1 MLEPDPRRR
10 LKVGLFTAALLA
22 LLALVILVIGK
33 QQGLFT
39 RHVAYQTQFHD
50 VAGLVPGAQ
59 VWLNGVVVGVV
70 ERVDLPEDPA
80 QRRITVTFRVREAL
94 AGRIRADSRVRIRT
108 LGLLGDRYLEISS
121 GNPLQ
126 PLIPEGG
133 MVASV
138 EPTDIAEALTQ
149 GGEAMGNIVAITG
162 SLRRILEKMERG
174 EGILGALLTQ
184 PTKPGEL
191 GEKVQRVLA
200 DTSAVLEQV
209 RQGRGLLGKL
219 VMDPEGEVV
228 FVQLRD
234 ATAALHRLLARLEQ
248 DLARENTLLA
258 ALLRDPQGREQL
270 TQLLANLAQTTAA
283 LQTATSELAT
293 GEGTLPRLLRDR
305 EFAHSFLNDLGEL
318 TRSLASVVKKLDQGS
333 GSAGQFINN
342 PQLYQDL
349 EHVVRGIQ
357 ESSLLRWFIRNR
369 REAGERANSKATAG
383 GG

>member
-1 MLEPDPRRR
+1 
-10 LKVGLFTAALLA
+10 
-22 LLALVILVIGK
+22 
-33 QQGLFT
+33 
-39 RHVAYQTQFHD
+39 
-50 VAGLVPGAQ
+50 
-59 VWLNGVVVGVV
+59 
-70 ERVDLPEDPA
+70 
-80 QRRITVTFRVREAL
+80 
-94 AGRIRADSRVRIRT
+94 
-108 LGLLGDRYLEISS
+108 
-121 GNPLQ
+121 
-126 PLIPEGG
+126 

-174 EGILGALLTQ
+174 EGILGALLAQ

-200 DTSAVLEQV
+200 DSSAVLEQV

-248 DLARENTLLA
+248 DLAQEDTLLA
-258 ALLRDPQGREQL
+258 ALLRDPQAREQL

-283 LQTATSELAT
+283 LQTATRELAT

-357 ESSLLRWFIRNR
+357 ESSLLRWFLRNR